1 MEASALGRADQTA
14 VIELGG
20 KSPIIVEPDCDMDGA
35 LNSAIL
41 GFCMNQGEVCVS
53 TSRLLLAD
61 EIYDEFLEKMTARL
75 SRIQNWRLL
84 KGGYADGL
92 LDQRGAPADRTGLC
106 RPGCGTGR
114 EDHCGF
120 LAAG

>member
-1 MEASALGRADQTA
+1 M
-14 VIELGG
+14 ELGG

-75 SRIQNWRLL
+75 SRIKIGDCLKEDTQMGSLISGEHLQTVQGLSTGLRHRARRSARRPQADRQGLRQRFLL
-84 KGGYADGL
+84 SADGY
-92 LDQRGAPADRTGLC
+92 
-106 RPGCGTGR
+106 
-114 EDHCGF
+114 
-120 LAAG
+120 